1 MSDLDAIVAV
11 LALPAALLAVLPIW
25 VWLRSGRDP
34 YFTDDDSV
42 LMPEPPTGF
51 SAALAT
57 VILED
62 RASRRTM
69 LVGLIDLAGRD
80 LVRFSEEI
88 APIGRRAGLRLAP
101 HTVRHERLAPP
112 EAGLYESVAD
122 MIRTT
127 DGYIDSLNMAS
138 LSGAFGRFGA
148 SLEQV
153 ATTSGWLSAQP
164 NLLIRRWRMLGAVEF
179 FGGLFVA
186 GWVSGVAAMAPG
198 VNGFKVLG
206 VGLAYSVAGLVTL
219 VVSGSMPARTRE
231 GVVLAAMLR
240 AYGRTLKAV
249 MEQSASL
256 NEVAAR
262 KPLPWVS
269 TPEEHVAWAVAFR
282 LDREVERI
290 VSGSLEVSM
299 AGGWPRGIAEMFS
312 LF

>member
-1 MSDLDAIVAV
+1 MSELDATIAV
-11 LALPAALLAVLPIW
+11 LALPAALLAVLPVW
-25 VWLRSGRDP
+25 VWFRSGRDP

-69 LVGLIDLAGRD
+69 LVGLMDLAGRN
-80 LVRFSEEI
+80 LLLFQEEI
-88 APIGRRAGLRLAP
+88 APVGRRAGLRLAP
-101 HTVRHERLAPP
+101 HTARHERLAPP
-112 EAGLYESVAD
+112 EADLYEAVAD
-122 MIRTT
+122 MIRRT

-148 SLEQV
+148 TLERV
-153 ATTSGWLSAQP
+153 AATRGWLSARP
-164 NLLIRRWRMLGAVEF
+164 NPLIRRWRMLGAVEF
-179 FGGLFVA
+179 FGGLLVA

-198 VNGFKVLG
+198 VNGLEVLLI
-206 VGLAYSVAGLVTL
+206 GLAYTVAGVVTL
-219 VVSGSMPARTRE
+219 VVSGSMPARTRD
-231 GVVLAAMLR
+231 GAMLAAMLR

-269 TPEEHVAWAVAFR
+269 TPEEHVAWAVAFH

-290 VSGSLEVSM
+290 VSGSLDVSM